1 MRYSLYWV
9 ELLLSCQSWYI
20 NIVKWIIFMIFSL
33 VPVVCNPKNASHVP
47 NLPHTSRN
55 QIHLIRGTVSIK
67 LSDTRHRS
75 LTLND
80 WLMVLMNIQ
89 MYYLRIT
96 ILFSISRHGAQ
107 GAWICP
113 IGNSWRPIRKIK
125 GPCTLTPPQFWLTPP
140 PWESFGSV
148 YLSYCIAKRQLPS
161 LYIMKMCTVYW
172 LGVL

>member
-1 MRYSLYWV
+1 
-9 ELLLSCQSWYI
+9 
-20 NIVKWIIFMIFSL
+20 MIFSL
-33 VPVVCNPKNASHVP
+33 VPVVCNPKNASHIP

-89 MYYLRIT
+89 TYYLRIT

-107 GAWICP
+107 GA
-113 IGNSWRPIRKIK
+113 
-125 GPCTLTPPQFWLTPP
+125 
-140 PWESFGSV
+140 
-148 YLSYCIAKRQLPS
+148 
-161 LYIMKMCTVYW
+161 
-172 LGVL
+172 